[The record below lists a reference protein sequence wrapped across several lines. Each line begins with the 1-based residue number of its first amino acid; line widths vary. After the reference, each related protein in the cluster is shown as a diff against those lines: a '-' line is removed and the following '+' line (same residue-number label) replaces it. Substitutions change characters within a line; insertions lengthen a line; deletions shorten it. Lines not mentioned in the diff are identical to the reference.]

1 MKRIFFLVAI
11 FSFLFSSCIFVNDN
25 SGQEPDNPPVDENTA
40 LVTFENKSKFDVNI
54 YLGSNPYIGAVSCTV
69 PASST
74 NYSKSFII
82 SKDQSIGD
90 VFYIEYLIK
99 IGNAVFPYWTHEASS
114 GWKSQTIKKD
124 GNNKIIIDE
133 LIKCE
138 SKSAYLLIENNTD
151 SEVRV
156 NNATTPLK
164 PLASEV
170 ALISKGS
177 CGVYEVSPLSIY
189 EPADINLGYL
199 DGIKIKVDV
208 TNELS
213 LPVSNAEVVAGNVYT
228 ISVNKEKDDKT
239 GKISAS
245 LKAITPFNIDTQRK
259 IWSLDNSIFTPEYAT
274 VMRPSYDKKSTLV
287 MGTAAVDVTKIG
299 IARID
304 EYGKETT
311 FTGDFAAFT
320 NSSNHLYTEIVDFV
334 EQQDGSIVMLFNQ
347 VFGTS
352 VDNLDSENYV
362 IICYNFNTKSIKW
375 SKILDSNV
383 TVPESNITLPKDSRY
398 MYVFRKDTKNKLVQL
413 TDDKFVFV
421 GAYDNYKLNE
431 NNYLDFDRYHQ
442 MITYID
448 GSKIDESSENKTIK
462 AEGIKESISAKYS
475 DYLSGLE
482 AQATSVYYDDEGR
495 NLYIC
500 GYENFDAPDYDEN
513 PVHEGYEATHTG
525 KIWKTNL
532 TDLESGSFN
541 FAEKDVIYS
550 YNNCLFFSIEGS
562 GSNFVVCGECKTSG
576 NILKGCFITSAMIEN
591 SNSSDKDSLVL
602 YTLPKE
608 ATSINTHCWFNQLCQ
623 YGNKIVLCGT
633 ADSKRDGSENPLP
646 FVVAFDRQ
654 GNKLWENLTYT
665 SYTSALNILP
675 NTIGTYTLQLGND
688 KDNKIHYVN
697 ADLLGNE
704 AN

>member
-1 MKRIFFLVAI
+1 MKRIFFLIAI

-25 SGQEPDNPPVDENTA
+25 SGQEPDNPPADENTA

-114 GWKSQTIKKD
+114 GWKSQIIKKD

-133 LIKCE
+133 LTKCE

-164 PLASEV
+164 PLASDE
-170 ALISKGS
+170 AMISKGS

-189 EPADINLGYL
+189 KPADINLGYL

-228 ISVNKEKDDKT
+228 ISVNKENGDKT
-239 GKISAS
+239 GKITAS

-259 IWSLDNSIFTPEYAT
+259 IWSLDNSIFTTKYPT
-274 VMRPSYDKKSTLV
+274 VIRPSSDKKSTLV
-287 MGTAAVDVTKIG
+287 MGTANLDNKKIG
-299 IARID
+299 IVRIN
-304 EYGKETT
+304 EYGEYQTST
-311 FTGDFAAFT
+311 DNFIAFT
-320 NSSNHLYTEIVDFV
+320 NDEHHLYTSIIDFI
-334 EQQDGSIVMLFNQ
+334 EQDDGSIVILCNQ
-347 VFGTS
+347 TFGTNNQIS
-352 VDNLDSENYV
+352 LERY
-362 IICYNFNTKSIKW
+362 IIACYDFETKSLRW
-375 SKILDSNV
+375 SKTFSSRSSLKDGSYYMLNFRNDS
-383 TVPESNITLPKDSRY
+383 
-398 MYVFRKDTKNKLVQL
+398 KNKLVQIEK
-413 TDDKFVFV
+413 DKFAFV
-421 GAYDNYKLNE
+421 GAYNHYSYGNE
-431 NNYLDFDRYHQ
+431 SITDFDRLYY
-442 MITYID
+442 MLSYID
-448 GSKIDESSENKTIK
+448 GTKIDEKQIVQTDGVITIISSD
-462 AEGIKESISAKYS
+462 YS
-475 DYLSGLE
+475 DFSQGIERNL
-482 AQATSVYYDDEGR
+482 TSAYYDSTD
-495 NLYIC
+495 LYIC
-500 GYENFDAPDYDEN
+500 GYDNWKPEDYST
-513 PVHEGYEATHTG
+513 THIG
-525 KIWKTNL
+525 KIWKVTL
-532 TDLESGSFN
+532 TDLINKTFSFSEQN
-541 FAEKDVIYS
+541 IFYS
-550 YNNCLFFSIEGS
+550 YNNCLFFSIDGS
-562 GSNFVVCGECKTSG
+562 GSNFIACGEYCDNGK
-576 NILKGCFITSAMIEN
+576 ILKGCYVTSSMIE
-591 SNSSDKDSLVL
+591 SDSDCSPVL
-602 YTLPKE
+602 YTVTGK
-608 ATSINTHCWFNQLCQ
+608 TYCWFNQLCQ
-623 YGNKIVLCGT
+623 YGNKIVLCGKAAT
-633 ADSKRDGSENPLP
+633 NFDGSLNPLP

-675 NTIGTYTLQLGND
+675 NTIGTYILQLGND
-688 KDNKIHYVN
+688 KNNKIHYVN

-704 AN
+704 AK

>member
-25 SGQEPDNPPVDENTA
+25 SGQEPDNPPVNENTA

-114 GWKSQTIKKD
+114 GWKSQIIKKD

-133 LIKCE
+133 LTKCE

-156 NNATTPLK
+156 NKADTPLK
-164 PLASEV
+164 PLASDE
-170 ALISKGS
+170 ALISKGN

-189 EPADINLGYL
+189 KPADINLGYL
-199 DGIKIKVDV
+199 NGIKIKVDV

-213 LPVSNAEVVAGNVYT
+213 LPVSNTEVVAGNVYT
-228 ISVNKEKDDKT
+228 ISVNKENGDKT

-274 VMRPSYDKKSTLV
+274 VMRPSFDKKSTLV
-287 MGTAAVDVTKIG
+287 MGTVASEKQKIG

-304 EYGKETT
+304 EYGNYSTSDDN
-311 FTGDFAAFT
+311 FIAF
-320 NSSNHLYTEIVDFV
+320 NEYKNHLRTEIIDFL
-334 EQQDGSIVMLFNQ
+334 EQQDNSIVMLCKQIF
-347 VFGTS
+347 
-352 VDNLDSENYV
+352 DDSKTGEGYYSGAENYV
-362 IICYNFNTKSIKW
+362 FACYDFVAKSLKWYKSIA
-375 SKILDSNV
+375 SNA
-383 TVPESNITLPKDSRY
+383 ELPDGSFY
-398 MYVFRKDTKNKLVQL
+398 LFNFRPDTKNKLVQIG
-413 TDDKFVFV
+413 DNKFVCV
-421 GAYDNYKLNE
+421 GAYNRYDDYDHLHYMLLCIDGNDINE
-431 NNYLDFDRYHQ
+431 NKVVNETGF
-442 MITYID
+442 
-448 GSKIDESSENKTIK
+448 KTI
-462 AEGIKESISAKYS
+462 ISSDYS
-475 DYLSGLE
+475 DLDAGKERLASSAYFDG
-482 AQATSVYYDDEGR
+482 TD
-495 NLYIC
+495 LYIC
-500 GYENFDAPDYDEN
+500 GYDNWDAPAKNHD
-513 PVHEGYEATHTG
+513 GYSDDIIHTG

-532 TDLESGSFN
+532 DALDSGAFN
-541 FAEKDVIYS
+541 FSDENLIYS
-550 YNNCLFFSIEGS
+550 HDNCLFFSIEGS
-562 GSNFVVCGECKTSG
+562 GEGTVLNFVVCGEYKDTG
-576 NILKGCFITSAMIEN
+576 KLLKGCYVTSSMIA
-591 SNSSDKDSLVL
+591 SDSSCNPVL
-602 YTLPKE
+602 YTVPEK
-608 ATSINTHCWFNQLCQ
+608 NHCWFNQLCQ

-633 ADSKRDGSENPLP
+633 AASKRDGSENPLP

-654 GNKLWENLTYT
+654 GNKLWENLTYS

-688 KDNKIHYVN
+688 KNGNDKDNKIHYVN

-704 AN
+704 AR

>member
-11 FSFLFSSCIFVNDN
+11 FSFLFSSCIFINDN
-25 SGQEPDNPPVDENTA
+25 SRQEPDNPPVDENTA

-54 YLGSNPYIGAVSCTV
+54 YLGSNPYVGAVSCTV

-74 NYSKSFII
+74 NYSKSFKI

-114 GWKSQTIKKD
+114 GWKSQIIKKD

-133 LIKCE
+133 LTKCE

-189 EPADINLGYL
+189 KPADINLGCL

-259 IWSLDNSIFTPEYAT
+259 IWSLDNSIFTTEYST

-287 MGTAAVDVTKIG
+287 MGTAAADITKIG

-304 EYGKETT
+304 EYGNYSTT
-311 FTGDFAAFT
+311 DDNFIAF
-320 NSSNHLYTEIVDFV
+320 NEYKNHLRTEIIDFV
-334 EQQDGSIVMLFNQ
+334 EQQDNSIVMLCKQIFDDSKTGEG
-347 VFGTS
+347 FYS
-352 VDNLDSENYV
+352 DSENYV
-362 IICYNFNTKSIKW
+362 FACYDFGAKSLKWYKAIASNAELPDGSFYLFNFR
-375 SKILDSNV
+375 
-383 TVPESNITLPKDSRY
+383 P
-398 MYVFRKDTKNKLVQL
+398 DTKNKLVHVE
-413 TDDKFVFV
+413 DNKFVCV
-421 GAYDNYKLNE
+421 GAYN
-431 NNYLDFDRYHQ
+431 RYYDYDHDHLHY
-442 MITYID
+442 MLLYID
-448 GSKIDESSENKTIK
+448 GNDINENKVVNETGFKTI
-462 AEGIKESISAKYS
+462 ISDDYS
-475 DYLSGLE
+475 DLRAGKERLASSAYFDGK
-482 AQATSVYYDDEGR
+482 D
-495 NLYIC
+495 LYIC
-500 GYENFDAPDYDEN
+500 GYDNWDAPAKDHD
-513 PVHEGYEATHTG
+513 GYSDDIIHTG
-525 KIWKTNL
+525 KIWKTDIESVKAGNFRFADENL
-532 TDLESGSFN
+532 S
-541 FAEKDVIYS
+541 YS
-550 YNNCLFFSIEGS
+550 HKNCLFFSIEGS
-562 GSNFVVCGECKTSG
+562 GEGIGKGNYVVCGEYKDSG
-576 NILKGCFITSAMIEN
+576 KLLKGCYVTSSMIA
-591 SNSSDKDSLVL
+591 SDSSCYPVL
-602 YTLPKE
+602 YTVPEK
-608 ATSINTHCWFNQLCQ
+608 NHCWFNQLCQ

-633 ADSKRDGSENPLP
+633 AASKRDGSENPLP

-704 AN
+704 AR

>member
-1 MKRIFFLVAI
+1 MKRIFFLTAI
-11 FSFLFSSCIFVNDN
+11 FSFLFSSCIFINDN

-114 GWKSQTIKKD
+114 GWKSQAIKKD

-133 LIKCE
+133 LTKCE

-170 ALISKGS
+170 ASISKGS

-189 EPADINLGYL
+189 KPADINLGHL

-228 ISVNKEKDDKT
+228 ISVNKENDDNN

-245 LKAITPFNIDTQRK
+245 LKANTPFNIDTQRK
-259 IWSLDNSIFTPEYAT
+259 IWSLDNSIFTTEYST
-274 VMRPSYDKKSTLV
+274 VMRPSNDKKSTIV
-287 MGTAAVDVTKIG
+287 MGTAASEKQKIG
-299 IARID
+299 IVRID
-304 EYGKETT
+304 EYGNYSTT
-311 FTGDFAAFT
+311 DDNFIAF
-320 NSSNHLYTEIVDFV
+320 NEYKNHLRTEIIDFV
-334 EQQDGSIVMLFNQ
+334 EQQDNSIVMLCKQIFDDSKTGEG
-347 VFGTS
+347 FYSG
-352 VDNLDSENYV
+352 SENYV
-362 IICYNFNTKSIKW
+362 FACYDFGAKSLKWYKSIA
-375 SKILDSNV
+375 SNV
-383 TVPESNITLPKDSRY
+383 ELSDDSLY
-398 MYVFRKDTKNKLVQL
+398 LFSFRPDTKNKLVQVG
-413 TDDKFVFV
+413 DNKFVCV
-421 GAYDNYKLNE
+421 GAYN
-431 NNYLDFDRYHQ
+431 RYYDYDHLHY
-442 MITYID
+442 MLLYID
-448 GSKIDESSENKTIK
+448 GNDINENKVVNETGFKNI
-462 AEGIKESISAKYS
+462 ISDDYS
-475 DYLSGLE
+475 DLDAGKERLASSAYFDGK
-482 AQATSVYYDDEGR
+482 D
-495 NLYIC
+495 LYIC
-500 GYENFDAPDYDEN
+500 GYDNWDAPAKDHD
-513 PVHEGYEATHTG
+513 GYSDDIIHTG
-525 KIWKTNL
+525 KIWKTDIESVKAGNFRFADENL
-532 TDLESGSFN
+532 
-541 FAEKDVIYS
+541 IYS
-550 YNNCLFFSIEGS
+550 HENCLFFSIEGS
-562 GSNFVVCGECKTSG
+562 GEGTVLNFVVCGEYKDTG
-576 NILKGCFITSAMIEN
+576 KLLKGCYVTSSMIA
-591 SNSSDKDSLVL
+591 SDSSCNPVL
-602 YTLPKE
+602 YTVPEK
-608 ATSINTHCWFNQLCQ
+608 NHCWFNQLCQ

-633 ADSKRDGSENPLP
+633 AASKRDGSENPLP
-646 FVVAFDRQ
+646 FVVAFDKQ

-675 NTIGTYTLQLGND
+675 NTIGTYTLQLGNYKNGND

-704 AN
+704 AR